1 MGTNDPSLL
10 SQVRSHTGAIEE
22 IVQAARAQA
31 LTEGYEAG
39 ARMILRTLHQ
49 RDRDRLHEQHQRDNE
64 LLQRLLDER
73 ADLKPETVHQPV
85 YSGPMSEA
93 KFDPGLTILPPQ
105 DERTAEPDI
114 REVRRAVRERSLRNQ
129 LPSTPL
135 EELGLRAWTL
145 KVLHDGRIYT
155 VGHLL
160 DTPSNRFSRIP
171 CVSRAILEEIDGC
184 LAQYYLKRP
193 RDADFEYRVW
203 NYQHTS

>member
-31 LTEGYEAG
+31 LAEGYEAG

-73 ADLKPETVHQPV
+73 ADLKPETAHQPD

-93 KFDPGLTILPPQ
+93 SKFDPGLTILLSQ
-105 DERTAEPDI
+105 DKRPDNATLM
-114 REVRRAVRERSLRNQ
+114 RASLGEIGIPLWITSKLEAGGIHTVGQLLATPSQQ
-129 LPSTPL
+129 LPEVTPL
-135 EELGLRAWTL
+135 SADIL
-145 KVLHDGRIYT
+145 
-155 VGHLL
+155 
-160 DTPSNRFSRIP
+160 SR
-171 CVSRAILEEIDGC
+171 VDGC
-184 LAQYYLKRP
+184 LAQYHLYRS
-193 RDADFEYRVW
+193 RDAKFEAEVW
-203 NYQHTS
+203 NYRRTS